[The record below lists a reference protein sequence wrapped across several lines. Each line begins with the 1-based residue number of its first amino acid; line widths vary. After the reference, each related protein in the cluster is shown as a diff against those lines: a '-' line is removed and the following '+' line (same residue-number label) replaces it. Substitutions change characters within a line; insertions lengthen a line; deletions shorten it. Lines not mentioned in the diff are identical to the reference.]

1 MYNSIYQSRLKNE
14 MDKLEKEKISD
25 TFTLKPINSFG
36 YINVTFSNGN
46 Y

>member
-1 MYNSIYQSRLKNE
+1 MYDSIYQSRLKNE

-25 TFTLKPINSFG
+25 TFTLKPINSFE
-36 YINVTFSNGN
+36 YINVTFSNGK